1 LLCQISATTS
11 IGGTENRSTA
21 NVLVGYS
28 DNELELAQRNQEV
41 LKLNE
46 EAVDFK
52 LQMDLED
59 AVKTGDKR
67 KMTSVLERKKKMTQR
82 LGKSTATKILDDMQ
96 STIQAGGDIS
106 ADDLAVS
113 SVESKKTKRLS

>member
-1 LLCQISATTS
+1 MI
-11 IGGTENRSTA
+11 
-21 NVLVGYS
+21 LVGYS
-28 DNELELAQRNQEV
+28 ENELELSQRNNEV

-59 AVKTGDKR
+59 AVKTGDKA

-96 STIQAGGDIS
+96 TKLDAGADIS
-106 ADDLAVS
+106 ASDLAVS
-113 SVESKKTKRLS
+113 SIESKKTKRLG